1 VQTSPQTAAPDAPS
15 DSRALSTLKS
25 MLKKSRVRTPTVLQ
39 MEAVECGAA
48 ALGIILGY
56 YGRFI
61 PLEQLRMACGVS
73 RDGSKANNV
82 LKAAREFGLTAKG
95 FKKEISALRELPIP
109 YIVFWNFNHFLVV
122 EGFRRG
128 KVYLNDPAT
137 GPRIVT
143 DEEFDLSFTGV
154 VLTFEK
160 KPEFQKG
167 GSKPSIVR
175 SLRKR
180 LAGSRPA
187 LIYVGLATLALA
199 LPNLI
204 IPVFSRVYIDDLLI
218 SGKLEWLKP
227 LLAIMAITLVVKAA
241 VTYLQQQS
249 LLRMEARLS
258 LSSSAKFFWH
268 VLRMPMD
275 FFSQRFAG
283 DIATRVEV
291 NDRVAQLLSGD
302 VATNLVNLL
311 LIGFYAALMFQY
323 DAVLTLLAIG
333 IAMINLLLLRYVSRK
348 RADDN
353 RRLLQ
358 EMGKL
363 VGVSMSG
370 LQMIETV
377 KSTGSEIDYFSRWAG
392 YQTKV
397 INAQQDLGASSQ
409 LLSAVPPLL
418 TALNAAAVLGLGG
431 LRVMNGLLTMGM
443 LIAFQ
448 ALISSFVE
456 PVNRM
461 IDLGSKLQQ
470 AQGDLGRLDDVL
482 NYPRDPEAGEIGFLP
497 DESTGDRLEGY
508 VELRNVTFGY
518 SRLDPPLLK
527 NFSLSVKPGQR
538 VALVGGSGSGKS
550 TIARIVAGLYQ
561 PWSGEVLFD
570 NQLRRGI
577 PRDVL
582 NNSIALVDQDI
593 FLFDGSIR
601 QNLTLWD
608 STIEESALVQAA
620 KDAVIHDDI
629 NSRTGGYDSPLE
641 EGGRN
646 FSGGQRQRMEIAR
659 ALVLEP
665 RVLVLDEAT
674 SALDARVEKMIDDQ
688 LRQRGCTCL
697 IVAHRLST
705 IRDCDEIIVL
715 ESGNVVQR
723 GTHDELIAVEGAYSK
738 LLHAG

>member
-1 VQTSPQTAAPDAPS
+1 MD
-15 DSRALSTLKS
+15 
-25 MLKKSRVRTPTVLQ
+25 
-39 MEAVECGAA
+39 
-48 ALGIILGY
+48 
-56 YGRFI
+56 
-61 PLEQLRMACGVS
+61 CGVS

-82 LKAAREFGLTAKG
+82 LKAAREYGLTAKG
-95 FKKEISALRELPIP
+95 TKKEVSALRELRVP

-122 EGFRRG
+122 EGFGRD
-128 KVYLNDPAT
+128 KVYLNDPVS
-137 GPRIVT
+137 GPRTVT
-143 DEEFDLSFTGV
+143 TEEFDLSFTGV

-160 KPEFQKG
+160 KPEFKKG
-167 GSKPSIVR
+167 GSKPSVVK
-175 SLRKR
+175 SLRSR
-180 LAGSRPA
+180 LAGSRIA
-187 LIYVGLATLALA
+187 LLYVALATLALA

-204 IPVFSRVYIDDLLI
+204 IPVFSRVYVDDLLVR
-218 SGKLEWLKP
+218 GKSDWLKP
-227 LLAIMAITLVVKAA
+227 LLIVMAITIFVKSV
-241 VTYLQQQS
+241 VTYLQQHS

-268 VLRMPMD
+268 ILRMPMD
-275 FFSQRFAG
+275 FFSQRLAG
-283 DIATRVEV
+283 DIATRVQV
-291 NDRVAQLLSGD
+291 NDRVAKLLAGD
-302 VATNLVNLL
+302 LATNLVNLL
-311 LIGFYAALMFQY
+311 LIGFYAALMFQF
-323 DAVLTLLAIG
+323 DAVLTLIGIG
-333 IAMINLLLLRYVSRK
+333 IAMINLILLRYVSRK

-377 KSTGSEIDYFSRWAG
+377 KSTGSETDYFSRWAG
-392 YQTKV
+392 YQAKV
-397 INAQQDLGASSQ
+397 INAEQDLGASSQ
-409 LLSAVPPLL
+409 LLSAVPPFL

-431 LRVMNGLLTMGM
+431 LRVINGVLTMGM

-448 ALISSFVE
+448 GLMSSFVD

-461 IDLGSKLQQ
+461 VDLGSKLQQ
-470 AQGDLGRLDDVL
+470 SQGDLGRLDDVL
-482 NYPRDPEAGEIGFLP
+482 NYPRDTQAGEIGFLP
-497 DESTGDRLEGY
+497 EESTGARLEGY
-508 VELRNVTFGY
+508 LELQDVTFGY

-527 NFSLSVKPGQR
+527 NFSLSIKPGQR

-550 TIARIVAGLYQ
+550 TVAKIVAGLYQ
-561 PWSGEVLFD
+561 PWSGELLFD
-570 NQLRRGI
+570 NQPRRDI
-577 PRDVL
+577 PKNVL

-608 STIEESALVQAA
+608 TTIEDSALIHAS
-620 KDAVIHDDI
+620 KHAVIHDDI
-629 NSRTGGYDSPLE
+629 NSRAGGYDSLLE

-659 ALVLEP
+659 ALVTQP
-665 RVLVLDEAT
+665 RILVLDEAT

-715 ESGNVVQR
+715 ESGNIVQR
-723 GTHDELIAVEGAYSK
+723 GTHDEMIAAEGPYRQLVRAS
-738 LLHAG
+738 

>member
-1 VQTSPQTAAPDAPS
+1 MQPTSSTTPVTPGVSALATFKKCRVQ
-15 DSRALSTLKS
+15 
-25 MLKKSRVRTPTVLQ
+25 TPTVLQ

-48 ALGIILGY
+48 ALGIILGHH
-56 YGRFI
+56 GRFV

-82 LKAAREFGLTAKG
+82 LKAAREFGLNGKG
-95 FKKEISALRELPIP
+95 YKKELPALKALQLP

-122 EGFRRG
+122 EGFGRN

-137 GPRIVT
+137 GPRTVT
-143 DEEFDLSFTGV
+143 FEEFDLAFTGV
-154 VLTFEK
+154 VLVFEK

-167 GSKPSIVR
+167 GSKPSIAA
-175 SLRKR
+175 SLSRR
-180 LAGSRPA
+180 LSGSRA
-187 LIYVGLATLALA
+187 GLAYVALATLALV

-204 IPVFSRVYIDDLLI
+204 IPVFSRVYIDGLLV
-218 SGKLEWLKP
+218 SSKSDWLKP
-227 LLAIMAITLVVKAA
+227 LLIIMSITLLLKAV
-241 VTYLQQQS
+241 VTYLQQYS
-249 LLRMEARLS
+249 LMRMEARLS

-275 FFSQRFAG
+275 FFAQRFAG
-283 DIATRVEV
+283 DVATRVQV
-291 NDRVAQLLSGD
+291 NERVARLLSGD

-323 DAVLTLLAIG
+323 DAVLTSIGIG
-333 IAMINLLLLRYVSRK
+333 IAMINLVLLRYVSRK

-363 VGVSMSG
+363 IGVSMSG

-377 KSTGSEIDYFSRWAG
+377 KSSGSETDYFSRWAG

-397 INAQQDLGASSQ
+397 INAEQSLGASSQ

-418 TALNAAAVLGLGG
+418 TSLNAAVVLGIGG
-431 LRVMNGLLTMGM
+431 LRVIDGFLTMGM

-448 ALISSFVE
+448 GLMSSFVD

-461 IDLGSKLQQ
+461 VDLGSKLQQ
-470 AQGDLGRLDDVL
+470 TQGDLGRLDDVL
-482 NYPRDPEAGEIGFLP
+482 NYPLDKEAGKIGLLP
-497 DESTGDRLEGY
+497 DEFSNNGRLEGY

-518 SRLDPPLLK
+518 SRLEPPLLK

-550 TIARIVAGLYQ
+550 TIARIVAGLHE
-561 PWSGEVLFD
+561 PWSGEIYFD
-570 NQLRRGI
+570 DQLRSDI
-577 PRDVL
+577 PREVL
-582 NNSIALVDQDI
+582 NNSIAMVDQDI
-593 FLFDGSIR
+593 FLFGGSIR
-601 QNLTLWD
+601 KNLTLWD
-608 STIEESALVQAA
+608 TTVEENTLVQAS

-629 NSRTGGYDSPLE
+629 ASRICGYDSELE
-641 EGGRN
+641 EAGRN
-646 FSGGQRQRMEIAR
+646 FSGGQRQRMEMAR
-659 ALVLEP
+659 ALVSNP

-674 SALDARVEKMIDDQ
+674 SALDARVEKMIDDR

-715 ESGNVVQR
+715 ETGSVVQR
-723 GTHDELIAVEGAYSK
+723 GTHEELIAVDGPYAR
-738 LLHAG
+738 LVHAG

>member
-1 VQTSPQTAAPDAPS
+1 MFRKRLANIKTQ
-15 DSRALSTLKS
+15 
-25 MLKKSRVRTPTVLQ
+25 RVRTPTVLQ

-48 ALGIILGY
+48 ALGIILAY

-82 LKAAREFGLTAKG
+82 LKAAREYGFTAKG
-95 FKKEISALRELPIP
+95 SKKEVPALRELRAP

-122 EGFRRG
+122 EGFGRD
-128 KVYLNDPAT
+128 KVYLNDPAS
-137 GPRIVT
+137 GPRTVT
-143 DEEFDLSFTGV
+143 AEEFDLSFTGV

-160 KPEFQKG
+160 KPEFEKG
-167 GSKPSIVR
+167 GSKPSIVK
-175 SLRKR
+175 SLRRR
-180 LAGSRPA
+180 LAGSRTA
-187 LIYVGLATLALA
+187 LLYVALATLALA

-204 IPVFSRVYIDDLLI
+204 IPVFSRVYVDDLLI
-218 SGKLEWLKP
+218 LGKANWLAP
-227 LLAIMAITLVVKAA
+227 LLIVMTITIVVKSA
-241 VTYLQQQS
+241 VTYMQQQS

-268 VLRMPMD
+268 ILRMPME
-275 FFSQRFAG
+275 FFSQRLAG
-283 DIATRVEV
+283 EIATRVQV
-291 NDRVAQLLSGD
+291 NDRVAKLLSGD
-302 VATNLVNLL
+302 LATNLGNLL

-323 DAVLTLLAIG
+323 DAILTLIGIG
-333 IAMINLLLLRYVSRK
+333 IATINLILLRYVSRK

-363 VGVSMSG
+363 VGVSMAG

-377 KSTGSEIDYFSRWAG
+377 KSTGSETDYFSRWAG
-392 YQTKV
+392 YQAKV
-397 INAQQDLGASSQ
+397 INAEQDLGASSQ
-409 LLSAVPPLL
+409 LLSAVPPFL
-418 TALNAAAVLGLGG
+418 TALNAAAVLGIGG
-431 LRVMNGLLTMGM
+431 LRVINGFLTMGM

-448 ALISSFVE
+448 GLMSSFVE

-461 IDLGSKLQQ
+461 VDLGSKLQQ

-482 NYPRDPEAGEIGFLP
+482 NYPRDSQADEIAFLP
-497 DESTGDRLEGY
+497 EESHGTRLEGY
-508 VELRNVTFGY
+508 LELRNITFGY
-518 SRLDPPLLK
+518 SRLDPPLLTD
-527 NFSLSVKPGQR
+527 FSLLIGPGQR

-550 TIARIVAGLYQ
+550 TVAKIVAGLYQ

-570 NQLRRGI
+570 HQLRREI

-608 STIEESALVQAA
+608 TTVEESMLIHAC

-629 NSRTGGYDSPLE
+629 NSRTRGYDSLLE

-659 ALVLEP
+659 ALVTQP
-665 RVLVLDEAT
+665 RILILDEAT
-674 SALDARVEKMIDDQ
+674 SALDARVEKTIDDQ

-715 ESGNVVQR
+715 ESGKTVQR
-723 GTHDELIAVEGAYSK
+723 GTHDEMIAVDGPYRQLVRAS
-738 LLHAG
+738 

>member
-1 VQTSPQTAAPDAPS
+1 
-15 DSRALSTLKS
+15 
-25 MLKKSRVRTPTVLQ
+25 

-48 ALGIILGY
+48 ALGIILGH
-56 YGRFI
+56 YGRFV

-82 LKAAREFGLTAKG
+82 LKAAREFGLNAKG
-95 FKKEISALRELPIP
+95 FKKELPALKELQLP
-109 YIVFWNFNHFLVV
+109 YIAFWNFNHFLVV
-122 EGFRRG
+122 EGFGRD
-128 KVYLNDPAT
+128 KVYLNDPAS
-137 GPRIVT
+137 GPRTVT
-143 DEEFDLSFTGV
+143 FEEFDLAFTGV

-160 KPEFQKG
+160 RPEFQKG
-167 GSKPSIVR
+167 GSKPSVVQ
-175 SLRKR
+175 SLRRR
-180 LAGSRPA
+180 LSGSRAA
-187 LIYVGLATLALA
+187 LAYVALATLALA

-218 SGKLEWLKP
+218 GGKSDWLKP
-227 LLAIMAITLVVKAA
+227 LLIIMTITMVLKAV
-241 VTYLQQQS
+241 VTYLQQHS
-249 LLRMEARLS
+249 LMRMEARLS

-275 FFSQRFAG
+275 FFAQRFAG
-283 DIATRVEV
+283 DVATRVEV
-291 NDRVAQLLSGD
+291 NERVARLLSGD

-323 DAVLTLLAIG
+323 DAVLTSFGIG
-333 IAMINLLLLRYVSRK
+333 IAMINLVLLRYVSRK

-363 VGVSMSG
+363 IGVSMSG

-377 KSTGSEIDYFSRWAG
+377 KSTGSETDYFSRWAG

-397 INAQQDLGASSQ
+397 INAEQDLGASSQ

-418 TALNAAAVLGLGG
+418 TALNAAVVLGIGG
-431 LRVMNGLLTMGM
+431 LRVMNGFLTMGM

-448 ALISSFVE
+448 GLMSSFVE

-461 IDLGSKLQQ
+461 VDLGSKLQQ
-470 AQGDLGRLDDVL
+470 TQGDLGRLDDVL
-482 NYPRDPEAGEIGFLP
+482 NYPLDAEAGKIGLLP
-497 DESTGDRLEGY
+497 EENSSNARLEGY
-508 VELRNVTFGY
+508 VELRDVTFGY
-518 SRLDPPLLK
+518 SRLEPPLLK

-550 TIARIVAGLYQ
+550 TIAKIVAGLHD
-561 PWSGEVLFD
+561 PWSGEIYFD
-570 NQLRRGI
+570 NQLRRDV

-582 NNSIALVDQDI
+582 NNSIAMVDQDI
-593 FLFDGSIR
+593 FLFGGSIR
-601 QNLTLWD
+601 QNLALWD
-608 STIEESALVQAA
+608 STVEESTLVQAA
-620 KDAVIHDDI
+620 KDSVIHDDI
-629 NSRTGGYDSPLE
+629 ASRIGGYDSELE

-646 FSGGQRQRMEIAR
+646 FSGGQRQRMEMAR
-659 ALVLEP
+659 ALVSNP
-665 RVLVLDEAT
+665 RILVLDEAT

-715 ESGNVVQR
+715 ETGSVVQR
-723 GTHDELIAVEGAYSK
+723 GSHDELIAIDGPYARLVN
-738 LLHAG
+738 AG

>member
-1 VQTSPQTAAPDAPS
+1 
-15 DSRALSTLKS
+15 
-25 MLKKSRVRTPTVLQ
+25 MRTPTVLQ

-56 YGRFI
+56 HGRFV

-82 LKAAREFGLTAKG
+82 LKAAREFGLNAKG
-95 FKKEISALRELPIP
+95 YKKELPALKELQLP

-122 EGFRRG
+122 EGFGRN

-137 GPRIVT
+137 GPRTVSF
-143 DEEFDLSFTGV
+143 EEFDLAFTGV
-154 VLTFEK
+154 VLVFDK

-167 GSKPSIVR
+167 GSRPSIVG
-175 SLRKR
+175 SLRRR
-180 LAGSRPA
+180 LSGSQAA
-187 LIYVGLATLALA
+187 LVYVALATLALA

-204 IPVFSRVYIDDLLI
+204 IPVFSRVYIDGLLI
-218 SGKLEWLKP
+218 SGKSDWLKP
-227 LLAIMAITLVVKAA
+227 LLILMTITLLLKAV
-241 VTYLQQQS
+241 VTYLQQHS
-249 LLRMEARLS
+249 LMRMEARLS

-268 VLRMPMD
+268 ILRMPMD
-275 FFSQRFAG
+275 FFAQRFAG
-283 DIATRVEV
+283 DVASRVQV
-291 NDRVAQLLSGD
+291 NERVARLLSGD

-311 LIGFYAALMFQY
+311 LVGFYAALMFQY
-323 DAVLTLLAIG
+323 DAVLTSIGIG
-333 IAMINLLLLRYVSRK
+333 IAMINLILLRYVSRK

-363 VGVSMSG
+363 IGVSMSG

-377 KSTGSEIDYFSRWAG
+377 KSTGSETDYFSRWAG

-397 INAQQDLGASSQ
+397 INAEQALGASSQ

-418 TALNAAAVLGLGG
+418 TSLNVAVVLGIGG
-431 LRVMNGLLTMGM
+431 LRVINGFLTMGM

-448 ALISSFVE
+448 GLMSSFVD

-461 IDLGSKLQQ
+461 VDLGSKLQQ

-482 NYPRDPEAGEIGFLP
+482 NYPLDKEAGEIGFLP
-497 DESTGDRLEGY
+497 DEPCSNARLEGY
-508 VELRNVTFGY
+508 VELRDVTFGY
-518 SRLDPPLLK
+518 SRLEAPLLK
-527 NFSLSVKPGQR
+527 DFSLSVKPGQR

-550 TIARIVAGLYQ
+550 TIAKIVAGLHE
-561 PWSGEVLFD
+561 PWSGDIYFD
-570 NQLRRGI
+570 NQLRRDV

-582 NNSIALVDQDI
+582 NNSIAMVDQDI
-593 FLFDGSIR
+593 FLFGGSIR
-601 QNLTLWD
+601 QNLALWD
-608 STIEESALVQAA
+608 ATVEENTLVQAC
-620 KDAVIHDDI
+620 KDSVIHDDI
-629 NSRTGGYDSPLE
+629 TSRIGGYDSELE

-646 FSGGQRQRMEIAR
+646 FSGGQRQRMEMAR
-659 ALVLEP
+659 ALVSNP

-715 ESGNVVQR
+715 ETGSVVQR
-723 GTHDELIAVEGAYSK
+723 GTHEELIAEDGPYARLV
-738 LLHAG
+738 HAG